1 MSHVSHDRLEWT
13 GSSATVITGADCERL
28 VSESA
33 VAGGYLP
40 TALLLLI
47 DSLEGSFEQYS
58 SKATTNT
65 LII

>member
-40 TALLLLI
+40 TALLLI

>member
-1 MSHVSHDRLEWT
+1 MSHVSHDRQEWADS
-13 GSSATVITGADCERL
+13 GVTVITGADREGL

-33 VAGGYLP
+33 VAGGSLP
-40 TALLLLI
+40 TALLLT
-47 DSLEGSFEQYS
+47 DSLEGSFEQYT

>member
-1 MSHVSHDRLEWT
+1 MSRVPRDGQEWT
-13 GSSATVITGADCERL
+13 GSSATVITGAHCERL

-33 VAGGYLP
+33 GAGVP
-40 TALLLLI
+40 TALLLT
-47 DSLEGSFEQYS
+47 DSLEGSFQQYS

>member
-1 MSHVSHDRLEWT
+1 MSRVPRDWQEWT
-13 GSSATVITGADCERL
+13 GSSATVITGAHCERL

-33 VAGGYLP
+33 GAGGSLP
-40 TALLLLI
+40 TALLLT
-47 DSLEGSFEQYS
+47 DSLEGSFQQYS